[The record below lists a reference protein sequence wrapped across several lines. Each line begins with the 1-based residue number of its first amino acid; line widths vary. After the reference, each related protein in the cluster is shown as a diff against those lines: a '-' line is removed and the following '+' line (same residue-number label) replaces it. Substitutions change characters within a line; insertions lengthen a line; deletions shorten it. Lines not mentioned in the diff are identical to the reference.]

1 MSIKSIKSVIKSSPA
16 KIENVPQFPV
26 PDIFNDKERF
36 NALKNVIIQAHLSC
50 AQPVPDP
57 EFINALIIS
66 WNKTLWRIPTKYL
79 DPTLQIAIENHTGIG
94 KINCSMLLRAFRE
107 LLLRQK
113 NDMAYQLPGPRTSPP
128 KEYYDLLAKIG
139 IFPHPVAAPEK
150 VALKKVRP
158 QYKIE
163 KRESTCGQCSAKVKI
178 LVIYQDNQLCLDCA
192 IRAEIIKESK

>member
-1 MSIKSIKSVIKSSPA
+1 MKSIKSVIKSSPA
-16 KIENVPQFPV
+16 KIEPVQRFPV
-26 PDIFNDKERF
+26 PDIFNDEARF

-57 EFINALIIS
+57 EFVNALIIS
-66 WNKTLWRIPTKYL
+66 WNKALWRIPTSYL
-79 DPTLQIAIENHTGIG
+79 EPALQHAIENHNGIG
-94 KINCSMLLRAFRE
+94 KINCSIICRAFRE

-113 NDMAYQLPGPRTSPP
+113 NEHSYQLPGPRTSPP

-139 IFPHPVAAPEK
+139 IFPQPVAAPEK
-150 VALKKVRP
+150 VILKKVRP

-163 KRESTCGQCSAKVKI
+163 KRESICGQCSTQVKI